1 MVHAACVER
10 CIESVVKG
18 PLLPLYLYLSSLFF
32 LDFQANNLVFHTAV
46 EHFRKSKT
54 SAQGDMNTEQLNGR
68 GYLPHI
74 IISNVEH
81 DSIKLTAEHLVKEG
95 KAGQQA
101 FVFCLK
107 L

>member
-1 MVHAACVER
+1 M
-10 CIESVVKG
+10 
-18 PLLPLYLYLSSLFF
+18 
-32 LDFQANNLVFHTAV
+32 FHTAV

-54 SAQGDMNTEQLNGR
+54 SAQGDMNSEQLNGR
-68 GYLPHI
+68 GTLPHI

-81 DSIKLTAEHLVKEG
+81 DSIKLTAKHLLKEG

-101 FVFCLK
+101 YVFCLK